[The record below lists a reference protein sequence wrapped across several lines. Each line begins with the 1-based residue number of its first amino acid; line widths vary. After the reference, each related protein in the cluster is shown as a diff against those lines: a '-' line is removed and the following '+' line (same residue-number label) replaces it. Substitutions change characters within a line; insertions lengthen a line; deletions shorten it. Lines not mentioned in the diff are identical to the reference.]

1 MMRLLLRRAIPT
13 SEGDTDVNAEDSEA
27 RLRARALSRWESEGG
42 ALAPAARADAIDET
56 TLRLLAQPGAT
67 DSLALRAKPG

>member
-1 MMRLLLRRAIPT
+1 VLLRAIST
-13 SEGDTDVNAEDSEA
+13 SEGDTDVNAEDFEA

-56 TLRLLAQPGAT
+56 ALMPELMHHLDVPSITLIRTNP
-67 DSLALRAKPG
+67 